1 MLKKHDAIFILIVVL
16 SITIPIMVGLLTVAD
31 SVREMSDKLDL
42 NNVTEAM
49 LGIKNNIIRLTDLFD
64 LLDFNLL
71 QGILMKINETIS
83 NNRTFVIKIVYDLP
97 NKTMII

>member
-83 NNRTFVIKIVYDLP
+83 NNRTFIIKIVYDLP

>member
-31 SVREMSDKLDL
+31 SVREMSEKLDL

-49 LGIKNNIIRLTDLFD
+49 LGIKHNIIRLTNLFD
-64 LLDFNLL
+64 LIDFNLL
-71 QGILMKINETIS
+71 QGILMKINETIA
-83 NNRTFVIKIVYDLP
+83 NNRSFVIKIVYDIP
-97 NKTMII
+97 NRTMII

>member
-64 LLDFNLL
+64 LL